1 MPAALDAVLEAG
13 QDLLSVETPTLGFGC
28 SRHVELVVQGHVA
41 AAAAAAASLLAFCC
55 GSYLYVPAA
64 LGCLLVAAGFV
75 LPAAPGCLVV
85 AAGIGLPA
93 APGCLVC
100 AAGIESPAGLVL
112 LMLDQGTALDDLP
125 VCSGLRIDAVIEAG
139 PAGCAVSPQP

>member
-1 MPAALDAVLEAG
+1 ML
-13 QDLLSVETPTLGFGC
+13 
-28 SRHVELVVQGHVA
+28 
-41 AAAAAAASLLAFCC
+41 AAS
-55 GSYLYVPAA
+55 
-64 LGCLLVAAGFV
+64 GCLVVAAGFALPAAPV
-75 LPAAPGCLVV
+75 WLAIAAWFGLPAAPGCLVV

-139 PAGCAVSPQP
+139 PAGCVVSPQP